1 MRFKKIENNGLAK
14 VNTKMLHAERLLLAD
29 QTNHYRLYGV
39 IVHHGSTLR
48 VGHYTAYVRGAGDS
62 WLHCDDEQT
71 PRVVLLQE
79 VLDAQAYVLLYQ
91 RESVAEEDPQ
101 EEDVQIL

>member
-1 MRFKKIENNGLAK
+1 
-14 VNTKMLHAERLLLAD
+14 MLSDSFLHD
-29 QTNHYRLYGV
+29 
-39 IVHHGSTLR
+39 GSTLR

-79 VLDAQAYVLLYQ
+79 VLDAQADLLLYQ
-91 RESVAEEDPQ
+91 RERLPEAAPPVEDI
-101 EEDVQIL
+101 QIL